1 MNSFWKKLTELK
13 SESENGISK
22 LINLVIKI
30 YEGYSFENTIYNRI
44 INTIKVFIVATRKFL
59 VDDCL
64 TKASA
69 IAYTAIVSLI
79 PMLAVGMTFLSI
91 FSSENRKEE
100 LFRKISL
107 FMTEHSITNVDF
119 VLEAISGLI
128 DNAAKIGIIGTVVM
142 IFTATATLRS
152 LEKSLNDIWK
162 VKQARS
168 LFQKII
174 YYWAALTLGPV
185 MLIAGMTVATM
196 LSNTFSSAHYNSA
209 AINGD
214 RIWLTGTKGT
224 IASTP
229 IKKVHVTKYDDT
241 NFDYENQKI
250 YVYIQRD
257 NVFLEDENRLDT
269 IAIAKSNYTDIQ
281 FIEKDGWIIAD
292 KGVILRT
299 KDSGK
304 TWSISKWGNFN
315 LNDIHMLDRNRGFIA
330 ANNGVILTTDN
341 GGREWSVLNTD
352 DPSVDFTSISSSGRI
367 ILVTGTR
374 GKIIITYDAGNNW
387 NQVVIN
393 EARRKKKLVNL
404 NNSFIIDGK
413 EIWITGNDGVLLRS
427 FDAGATWTQHK
438 FKDYNYYAVFFTNRS
453 EGFIAGEDG
462 LIIKTKDGGLN
473 WKSEKLPAFKVNR
486 IFNASGLL
494 WAIGN
499 GGTIQY
505 SGNSG
510 NSWGGISGKSFFAVV
525 INFMAPFLF
534 IWMLFLLAY
543 STLPN
548 TKVPFRF
555 AAIGAAFTGA
565 IWVIFILLFIVYIK
579 AFAQGTFAIYGTLA
593 SIPLFLLMI
602 YTSALIVLYGAEVSF
617 TLMHPETYINLKDY
631 FEPDKKVN
639 MFYGLT
645 ILQQI
650 YFRFESGQGAT
661 HYSDFLK
668 KTGYNSTD
676 IDFFIKLFAEK
687 KLITNDNEGNFIPT
701 NSSINVRLTEL
712 FNMINE
718 AQIVIPGSYRKGSM
732 KSNIRDLFDR
742 LKNSRDKVLADMT
755 LKDLII

>member
-1 MNSFWKKLTELK
+1 MTSFWKRLTQIK
-13 SESENGISK
+13 SESETRISR
-22 LINLVIKI
+22 LISLVVKI
-30 YEGYSFENTIYNRI
+30 YEGYSFENSISNRL
-44 INTIKVFIVATRKFL
+44 INTVKVFIVATRKFI

-79 PMLAVGMTFLSI
+79 PALAVGLTFLSI
-91 FSSENRKEE
+91 FSSENKKEE

-174 YYWAALTLGPV
+174 YYWSALTLGPV

-209 AINGD
+209 AVYDG
-214 RIWLTGTKGT
+214 RIWLAGSKGT
-224 IASTP
+224 IATTSM
-229 IKKVHVTKYDDT
+229 KKIHVTKIDDST
-241 NFDYENQKI
+241 FDYENQRI
-250 YVYIQRD
+250 YIHKPQD
-257 NVFLEDENRLDT
+257 NVFIEDEYRLDT
-269 IAIAKSNYTDIQ
+269 LTMAKTNYSDIQ
-281 FIEKDGWIIAD
+281 FIDNDGWIIAE
-292 KGVILRT
+292 KGIILRT
-299 KDSGK
+299 RDRGK
-304 TWSISKWGNFN
+304 SWLISKWGDFT
-315 LNDIHMLDRNRGFIA
+315 LNDIYMIDRNRGFIA
-330 ANNGVILTTDN
+330 ANNGIVLATET
-341 GGREWSVLNTD
+341 GGREWRVITTD
-352 DPSVDFTSISSSGRI
+352 DPAIDFKSISASGGTMVI
-367 ILVTGTR
+367 TGTK
-374 GKIIITYDAGNNW
+374 GKIMITKDAGINW
-387 NQVVIN
+387 SQVVIN
-393 EARRKKKLVNL
+393 EAKRKKKLVNL
-404 NNSFIIDGK
+404 NSSFIIDAN
-413 EIWITGNDGVLLRS
+413 EIWITGNDGVLLHSRN
-427 FDAGATWTQHK
+427 GGTEWTQQK
-438 FKDYNYYAVFFTNRS
+438 FKDYNYYAVFFTDKS

-462 LIIKTKDGGLN
+462 LIIQTKDGGAS
-473 WKSEKLPAFKVNR
+473 WKSETLPAFKVNR
-486 IFNASGLL
+486 IFTSGGLL

-510 NSWGGISGKSFFAVV
+510 ESWDGISGKSFFAVI
-525 INFMAPFLF
+525 INFLAPFLF
-534 IWMLFLLAY
+534 IWLLFLMAY

-548 TKVPFRF
+548 TKIPFRF
-555 AAIGAAFTGA
+555 SAIGAAFTGA

-631 FEPDKKVN
+631 FEEDKKVN

-650 YFRFESGQGAT
+650 YFRFESGEGAT
-661 HYSDFLK
+661 NYSDFLK
-668 KTGYNSTD
+668 KTGYNSSD
-676 IDFFIKLFAEK
+676 VDFFLKLFTARQ
-687 KLITNDNEGNFIPT
+687 LIMNDTAGDFIPT
-701 NSSINVRLTEL
+701 NSSANIKLVHL
-712 FNMINE
+712 FDLINE
-718 AQIVIPGSYRKGSM
+718 AQVRIPGSYRKGAM
-732 KSNIRDLFDR
+732 KNSIRELFEK
-742 LKNSRDKVLADMT
+742 LKNSREKVLADMT

>member
-1 MNSFWKKLTELK
+1 MTSFWKKLTEIK
-13 SESENGISK
+13 SDSETRISR

-30 YEGYSFENTIYNRI
+30 YEGYSFENSIYNRL
-44 INTIKVFIVATRKFL
+44 INSIKVFIVATRKFMI
-59 VDDCL
+59 DDCL

-79 PMLAVGMTFLSI
+79 PALAVGLTFLSI
-91 FSSENRKEE
+91 FSSENKKEE

-209 AINGD
+209 TVYD
-214 RIWLTGTKGT
+214 DKIWLAGSKGT
-224 IASTP
+224 IATTSM
-229 IKKVHVTKYDDT
+229 KKIHVTKYDDSS
-241 NFDYENQKI
+241 FDYENQRI
-250 YVYIQRD
+250 YAHISRD
-257 NVFLEDENRLDT
+257 NVFLEEESRLDPLT
-269 IAIAKSNYTDIQ
+269 FSKANYSDIQ
-281 FIEKDGWIIAD
+281 FIDNEGWLIAD

-299 KDSGK
+299 KDRGK
-304 TWSISKWGNFN
+304 SWSISKWGEFT
-315 LNDIHMLDRNRGFIA
+315 LNDILMLDRNRGFIA
-330 ANNGVILTTDN
+330 ANNGVILATET
-341 GGREWSVLNTD
+341 GGREWRVINTD
-352 DPSVDFTSISSSGRI
+352 DASIDFKSISSFGSTILISG
-367 ILVTGTR
+367 TK
-374 GKIIITYDAGNNW
+374 GKIMITKDAGINW
-387 NQVVIN
+387 NPVVIN
-393 EARRKKKLVNL
+393 EAKRKKKLVNL
-404 NNSFIIDGK
+404 NSSFIIDER
-413 EIWITGNDGVLLRS
+413 EIWITGNDGVLLHS
-427 FDAGATWTQHK
+427 LDGGSTWIQQK
-438 FKDYNYYAVFFTNRS
+438 FKDYNYYAVFFVSRS

-462 LIIKTKDGGLN
+462 LIIQTKDAGAS
-473 WKSEKLPAFKVNR
+473 WKSETLPAFKVNR
-486 IFNASGLL
+486 IFSASGLL

-505 SGNSG
+505 SGNNG
-510 NSWGGISGKSFFAVV
+510 NSWGGVSGKSFFAVI
-525 INFMAPFLF
+525 INFLAPFLF
-534 IWMLFLLAY
+534 IWLLFLMAY

-548 TKVPFRF
+548 TKVPFKYS
-555 AAIGAAFTGA
+555 AIGAAFTGA

-617 TLMHPETYINLKDY
+617 TLMHPETYVNLKDY
-631 FEPDKKVN
+631 FEEDKKAN

-650 YFRFESGQGAT
+650 YFRFESGDGAT

-668 KTGYNSTD
+668 KAGYNSTD

-687 KLITNDNEGNFIPT
+687 QLIMNDTAGNFIPT
-701 NSSINVRLTEL
+701 NSSANIKLTEL
-712 FNMINE
+712 FDLINE
-718 AQIVIPGSYRKGSM
+718 AQIVIPGTYRKGVM
-732 KSNIRDLFDR
+732 KNSIRELFDR
-742 LKNSRDKVLADMT
+742 LKTSRNKVLADMT

>member
-1 MNSFWKKLTELK
+1 MTELK
-13 SESENGISK
+13 SESENRISK

-30 YEGYSFENTIYNRI
+30 YEGYSFENTIYNRLV
-44 INTIKVFIVATRKFL
+44 NTVKVFIVATRKFL

-69 IAYTAIVSLI
+69 IAYTVIISLI
-79 PMLAVGMTFLSI
+79 PMLAVAMTFLSI
-91 FSSENRKEE
+91 FSSENKKEE

-152 LEKSLNDIWK
+152 LEKSLNAIWR
-162 VKQARS
+162 VKEARS
-168 LFQKII
+168 LFQRII

-185 MLIAGMTVATM
+185 MLIAGMAVATM
-196 LSNTFSSAHYNSA
+196 LSNAFSSAHYNSA
-209 AINGD
+209 VVNED
-214 RIWLTGTKGT
+214 KIWLIGTKGT
-224 IASTP
+224 IASTTM
-229 IKKVHVTKYDDT
+229 KKVHVIKHDDT

-250 YVYIQRD
+250 YAYIQRE
-257 NVFLEDENRLDT
+257 NLFLEDENRLDS
-269 IAIAKSNYTDIQ
+269 IAVAKLNYTDIQ
-281 FIEKDGWIIAD
+281 FIENDGWIIAD

-299 KDSGK
+299 IDSGK
-304 TWSISKWGNFN
+304 TWSISKWGNFR
-315 LNDIHMLDRNRGFIA
+315 LNDIHMIDRNRGFIA
-330 ANNGVILTTDN
+330 ANNGVVLTTND
-341 GGREWSVLNTD
+341 GGRLWSVFNTD
-352 DPSVDFTSISSSGRI
+352 DPSVDFTSISSSGSI
-367 ILVTGTR
+367 MLITGTR
-374 GKIIITYDAGNNW
+374 GKIMITYDSGNNW

-404 NNSFIIDGK
+404 NNSFIIDNK

-427 FDAGATWTQHK
+427 FDAGTTWTQHR
-438 FKDYNYYAVFFTNRS
+438 FKDYNYYTAFFTNKS

-462 LIIKTKDGGLN
+462 IIIRTTDGGLN
-473 WKSEKLPAFKVNR
+473 WKSEKLPASKINR
-486 IFNASGLL
+486 LFNASGLL

-510 NSWGGISGKSFFAVV
+510 NSWGGISGKSFFAMV

-534 IWMLFLLAY
+534 IWMLFLMAY

-617 TLMHPETYINLKDY
+617 TLMHPETYMNLKDY
-631 FEPDKKVN
+631 FEPEKKVN

-650 YFRFESGQGAT
+650 YFRFESGKGAT
-661 HYSDFLK
+661 SYSDFLK
-668 KTGYNSTD
+668 KTDYNTTD

-687 KLITNDNEGNFIPT
+687 NLITNDNEGNFIPA
-701 NSSINVRLTEL
+701 NSSFNIRLTEL

-718 AQIVIPGSYRKGSM
+718 VQIIIPGSYRKGAM
-732 KSNIRDLFDR
+732 KNNIRDLFDR
-742 LKNSRDKVLADMT
+742 LKKSREKVLEDMT